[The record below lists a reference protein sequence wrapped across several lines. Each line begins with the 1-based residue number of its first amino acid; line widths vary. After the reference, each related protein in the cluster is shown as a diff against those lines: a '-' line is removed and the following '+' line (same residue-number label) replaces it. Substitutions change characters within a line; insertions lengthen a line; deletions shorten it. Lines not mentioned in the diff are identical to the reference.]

1 MGKSII
7 QEFKNKGYFIGQL
20 NSKEIKK
27 VDAIKNDIL
36 KILEKDISY
45 IKKEKKLFFQNFHKN
60 INKKN
65 LNILRLKIF
74 NKLNRNKFNL
84 KYYEILSKFI
94 EPIIGNENVIQKTL
108 LECISSIVTKNAT
121 KNKYFK
127 L

>member
-45 IKKEKKLFFQNFHKN
+45 IKKEKNFFS
-60 INKKN
+60 
-65 LNILRLKIF
+65 KIF
-74 NKLNRNKFNL
+74 IK
-84 KYYEILSKFI
+84 I
-94 EPIIGNENVIQKTL
+94 
-108 LECISSIVTKNAT
+108 
-121 KNKYFK
+121 
-127 L
+127 